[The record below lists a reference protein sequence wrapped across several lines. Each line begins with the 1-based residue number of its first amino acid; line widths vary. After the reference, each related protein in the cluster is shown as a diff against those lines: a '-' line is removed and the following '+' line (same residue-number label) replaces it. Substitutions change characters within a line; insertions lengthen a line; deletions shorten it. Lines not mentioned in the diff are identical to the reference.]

1 MSRFNTLARG
11 SDSDMDVRAEAALQA
26 ACVAAHAGEWRLCA
40 DRYLEAYNA
49 CSSQWP
55 LKYNC
60 WSGYTSVLCED
71 HFIATDADLAAL
83 RKVRK
88 DESAYLLDRQQA
100 SFTQA
105 YVLKVHHGDR
115 QGAARAYRRAID
127 QCKSATAADRDR
139 KVLMPDEATRQLKL
153 KPSGPIFDETLTTAT
168 KNLASMEDHSGTWR
182 TMCTLPEDHV
192 HAPGLG

>member
-1 MSRFNTLARG
+1 MLATFEYRQ
-11 SDSDMDVRAEAALQA
+11 SSSWMDARAEAALQA
-26 ACVAAHAGEWRLCA
+26 AGVAAHAGKWRLCA

-139 KVLMPDEATRQLKL
+139 KVLLPDATMQWKL
-153 KPSGPIFDETLTTAT
+153 EPSGPIFDETLTNAT
-168 KNLASMEDHSGTWR
+168 QNLASMEDHSRAWR
-182 TMCTLPEDHV
+182 TTP
-192 HAPGLG
+192 ARSRI

>member
-1 MSRFNTLARG
+1 
-11 SDSDMDVRAEAALQA
+11 MDVRAEAALQA

-127 QCKSATAADRDR
+127 QCKSATAADRDGSAW
-139 KVLMPDEATRQLKL
+139 LQLQL
-153 KPSGPIFDETLTTAT
+153 HRRLVGQQDLPITSRRRWVRWA
-168 KNLASMEDHSGTWR
+168 
-182 TMCTLPEDHV
+182 
-192 HAPGLG
+192 